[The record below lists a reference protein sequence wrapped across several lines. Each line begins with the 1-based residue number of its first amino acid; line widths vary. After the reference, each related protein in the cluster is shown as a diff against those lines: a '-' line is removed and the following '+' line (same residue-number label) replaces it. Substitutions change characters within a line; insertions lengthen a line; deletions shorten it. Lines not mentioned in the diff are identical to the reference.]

1 LFRCCKALLAFQST
15 TIKAFELFL
24 PWSRCAASFSQVGDF
39 MLRNRTLLAVS
50 LAVCAAFTGIGM
62 VVPVRVLYAESR
74 GASLAIIGAMT
85 SSYLFSNFLFQ
96 YPSGWLADHWG
107 RKPMMI
113 LSLAVQAM
121 LSAVYL
127 VINDPV
133 LFIILRFAEGAAAA
147 AFLPSARALITDAVP
162 SKQRGEAFGIFSA
175 FLNTGF
181 LLGPGLGGLLAATGY
196 SAAFIGAVIFRLVA
210 IVIVVTMI
218 HVKVRGKQE
227 MEEAARPVSL
237 RTLFKIGLTGAYI
250 LAFGNY
256 LFVGF
261 DITLTALWLH
271 DHLGASIAVIG
282 FAYVAFSIPSI
293 IVAPFGGRV
302 ADRRRRSS
310 LILVFG
316 LLQVP
321 IYLIYGLASTIL
333 IVFVF
338 FIIHGVVY
346 SMTEPAVD
354 AHVANSTIAGARA
367 RIQGLYSAAGLA
379 GGFVGASGGS
389 FLYSFNF
396 RLPLFAIGVIFGICV
411 IIGGILVRISESR
424 NSPLIKV
431 NAGSVKQK
439 VITDISET

>member
-1 LFRCCKALLAFQST
+1 
-15 TIKAFELFL
+15 
-24 PWSRCAASFSQVGDF
+24 

-50 LAVCAAFTGIGM
+50 LAVCASFTGIGM
-62 VVPVRVLYAESR
+62 IVPVRVLYAESR
-74 GASLAIIGAMT
+74 GASLAIIGAMA
-85 SSYLFSNFLFQ
+85 SSYLISNFLFQ

-113 LSLAVQAM
+113 LSLAVQAL

-127 VINDPV
+127 VINDPT
-133 LFIILRFAEGAAAA
+133 LFIVLRFAEGAAAA

-162 SKQRGEAFGIFSA
+162 SNQRGEAFGIFSA
-175 FLNTGF
+175 FFNAGF

-196 SAAFIGAVIFRLVA
+196 ATAFIGAVIFRLVA

-218 HVKVRGKQE
+218 HVKVRGEQE
-227 MEEAARPVSL
+227 IEEAARPVSL

-250 LAFGNY
+250 LAFGNF

-282 FAYVAFSIPSI
+282 FAYVAFSIPGI

-310 LILVFG
+310 LILIFG
-316 LLQVP
+316 LAQVP
-321 IYLIYGLASTIL
+321 IYFIYGLANTLL
-333 IVFVF
+333 IVVGF

-346 SMTEPAVD
+346 SMMEPAVD

-367 RIQGLYSAAGLA
+367 RIQGLYSAAGIV
-379 GGFVGASGGS
+379 GGFVGASGCT
-389 FLYSFNF
+389 FLYGLNY
-396 RLPLFAIGVIFGICV
+396 RLPLFAIGVLFGMCV
-411 IIGGILVRISESR
+411 IVGGILIHISESR
-424 NSPLIKV
+424 NNALLKTHAGNDQQKAITAINEIK
-431 NAGSVKQK
+431 
-439 VITDISET
+439 

>member
-1 LFRCCKALLAFQST
+1 
-15 TIKAFELFL
+15 
-24 PWSRCAASFSQVGDF
+24 
-39 MLRNRTLLAVS
+39 
-50 LAVCAAFTGIGM
+50 M

-74 GASLAIIGAMT
+74 GASLAIIGAMA
-85 SSYLFSNFLFQ
+85 SSYLISNFLFQ

-147 AFLPSARALITDAVP
+147 AFLPSARALIIDAVP

-175 FLNTGF
+175 FFNTGF
-181 LLGPGLGGLLAATGY
+181 LLGPGLGGLLAASGY
-196 SAAFIGAVIFRLVA
+196 ATAFIGAVIFRLVA

-218 HVKVRGKQE
+218 HVKVRGEQE
-227 MEEAARPVSL
+227 IEEAARPVSL
-237 RTLFKIGLTGAYI
+237 HTLFKIGLTGAYI

-271 DHLGASIAVIG
+271 DHLGASIAIIG

-310 LILVFG
+310 LILIFG
-316 LLQVP
+316 LVQVP
-321 IYLIYGLASTIL
+321 IYVIYGLANTIL
-333 IVFVF
+333 IVVVF

-346 SMTEPAVD
+346 SMMEPAVD

-367 RIQGLYSAAGLA
+367 RIQGLYSAAGIF
-379 GGFVGASGGS
+379 GGFVGASGCT
-389 FLYSFNF
+389 FLYGFNF
-396 RLPLFAIGVIFGICV
+396 RLPLFTIGVVFGICV
-411 IIGGILVRISESR
+411 IIGGILIRISESR
-424 NSPLIKV
+424 NSALLKA
-431 NAGSVKQK
+431 NAGNVKQK
-439 VITDISET
+439 IITATSEIQ

>member
-1 LFRCCKALLAFQST
+1 
-15 TIKAFELFL
+15 
-24 PWSRCAASFSQVGDF
+24 

-50 LAVCAAFTGIGM
+50 LAVCASFTGIGM
-62 VVPVRVLYAESR
+62 IVPVRVLYAESR
-74 GASLAIIGAMT
+74 GASLAIIGAMA
-85 SSYLFSNFLFQ
+85 SSYLISNFLFQ

-113 LSLAVQAM
+113 LSLAVQAL

-127 VINDPV
+127 VINDPT
-133 LFIILRFAEGAAAA
+133 LFIVLRFAEGAAAA

-162 SKQRGEAFGIFSA
+162 SNQRGEAFGIFSA
-175 FLNTGF
+175 FFNAGF

-196 SAAFIGAVIFRLVA
+196 ATAFIGAVIFRLVA

-218 HVKVRGKQE
+218 HVKVRGEQE
-227 MEEAARPVSL
+227 IEEAARPVSL

-250 LAFGNY
+250 LAFGNF

-282 FAYVAFSIPSI
+282 FAYVAFSIPGI

-310 LILVFG
+310 LILIFG
-316 LLQVP
+316 LAQVP
-321 IYLIYGLASTIL
+321 IYFIYGLANTLL
-333 IVFVF
+333 IVVGF

-346 SMTEPAVD
+346 SMMEPAVD

-367 RIQGLYSAAGLA
+367 RIQGLYSAAGIV
-379 GGFVGASGGS
+379 GGFVGASGCT
-389 FLYSFNF
+389 FLYGLNY
-396 RLPLFAIGVIFGICV
+396 RLPLFAIGVLFGMCV
-411 IIGGILVRISESR
+411 IVGGILIHISESR
-424 NSPLIKV
+424 NNALLKTEAGDVQQKAITAINEIK
-431 NAGSVKQK
+431 
-439 VITDISET
+439 